1 MFLYQ
6 LESGQAKGSYGLNV
20 AALAGL
26 PNTILELAQAKSK
39 QLQYAV
45 IRNTLISETD
55 ISSFQDLISHNLIV
69 KCFQWGKVH
78 AQSVFL

>member
-26 PNTILELAQAKSK
+26 SNTILKLAQAKSK
-39 QLQYAV
+39 QLQQHAV

-55 ISSFQDLISHNLIV
+55 ITSFLDLICHSY
-69 KCFQWGKVH
+69 C
-78 AQSVFL
+78 